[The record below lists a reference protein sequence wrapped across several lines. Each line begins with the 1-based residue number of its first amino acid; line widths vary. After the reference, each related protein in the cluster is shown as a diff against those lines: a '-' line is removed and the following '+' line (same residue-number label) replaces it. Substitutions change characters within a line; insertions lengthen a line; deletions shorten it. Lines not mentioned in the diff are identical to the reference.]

1 MTAPRRPDTGVSGYE
16 TDGLGDM
23 SDSVA
28 QREPVPESA
37 VGAYFG
43 AAGSRRDRIER
54 YVEHVSTTGVSWGL
68 IGPREL
74 PRIWTRHVLNC
85 AAVSELF
92 APEGE
97 QGPVADLGS
106 GAGLPGLV
114 LAIAR
119 PDVSITLIEPLERRV
134 EWLRMVCDDL
144 GVPNVRV
151 VRARAEELVD
161 EEIFAAVTSRAVKAL
176 SGLVPWTAPLLSPGG
191 RMLAMKGRS
200 AEDEIT
206 KAEKALRRLRMH
218 DARVVTVGNAVLEE
232 PSRVVVATRR

>member
-1 MTAPRRPDTGVSGYE
+1 MA
-16 TDGLGDM
+16 
-23 SDSVA
+23 
-28 QREPVPESA
+28 
-37 VGAYFG
+37 AYFG
-43 AAGSRRDRIER
+43 AAGSRRARIEQ
-54 YVEHVSTTGVSWGL
+54 YVGHLSTTGVSWGL

-85 AAVSELF
+85 AAVGELF
-92 APEGE
+92 DPEGE

-134 EWLRMVCDDL
+134 EWLEMVCDDL
-144 GVPNVRV
+144 GVDNVRV
-151 VRARAEELVD
+151 VRARAEDLVD
-161 EEIFAAVTSRAVKAL
+161 EEIFSAVTSRAVKAL

-200 AEDEIT
+200 AEDEI
-206 KAEKALRRLRMH
+206 EKAGKTLRRLRL
-218 DARVVTVGNAVLEE
+218 DGARVVTVGAAVLAE